1 MDSIFRAYDLRGVY
15 NEDLTAE
22 VMLKVGLGLGEFIRR
37 DIKGESA
44 AIGCDIRTSSEIM
57 SNALIA
63 GLLSTGIKVYNAGM
77 TSFGVTLFTGW
88 KEGLDV
94 SGYITASHLTPEWN
108 GLKLYYGDGVGFPEE
123 NFNKIHQ
130 ISKTGSAKQADWD
143 KIKRIEELDY
153 TQKYIEFMLDNFKPE
168 REQKVVLDCGNGSAC
183 YTAPEIFSRLG
194 TELTKLYC
202 DIDPHFPNR
211 ESEPTPESLTK
222 LSELVVAESADFGI
236 AFDGDADRGVIVD
249 NSGRVL
255 SADPVGILLGIDIL
269 KEKKGVVLA
278 NVESSMAVERVLE
291 PLGATVNRIRVGHTF
306 LTLEAKKQDAIL
318 GIERS
323 GHMIMPEYFLFD
335 DAMVIPLR
343 IAEILARSEKTLAD
357 LVDELPNYPKSTKN
371 YDFPDIKKF
380 QVIDNLKEKFSNEY
394 DKVNT
399 MDGVRVDLEHGWGLI
414 RASNTSPVIRLTVE
428 ADSEVELGRLMGLFE
443 NELTAQFELVK

>member
-1 MDSIFRAYDLRGVY
+1 MDSIFRAYDLRGIY
-15 NEDLTAE
+15 NDDLTAE
-22 VMLKVGLGLGEFIRR
+22 VMLKVGLGLGEFIRS

-57 SNALIA
+57 SNTLIA
-63 GLLSTGIKVYNAGM
+63 GLLSTGIKVFNAGM

-123 NFNKIHQ
+123 NFQKIQ
-130 ISKTGSAKQADWD
+130 EISKSGSAKQADWGE
-143 KIKRIEELDY
+143 IKRIEDLDY

-168 REQKVVLDCGNGSAC
+168 RKLKVVLDCGNGSAC
-183 YTAPEIFSRLG
+183 YTAPEIFTQMG
-194 TELTKLYC
+194 TDLTKLFC
-202 DIDPHFPNR
+202 DIDPRFPNR

-306 LTLEAKKQDAIL
+306 LTLEAKKQSAIL

-343 IAEILARSEKTLAD
+343 IAEILARSEKTMAD
-357 LVDELPNYPKSTKN
+357 LVDELPNYPKDTKN
-371 YDFPDIKKF
+371 FDFPDIKKF

-399 MDGVRVDLEHGWGLI
+399 MDGIRVDLEHGWCLI

-428 ADSEVELGRLMGLFE
+428 ADSEDELGRLMGLFE
-443 NELTAQFELVK
+443 NELTAQFERVK